1 MTNEEFIQALDSLI
15 EKYALNNEEYEDIH
29 SSYNLFF
36 KGKYPKYSVKIDVT
50 KEK

>member
-29 SSYNLFF
+29 SSLIYFS
-36 KGKYPKYSVKIDVT
+36 GKYPKYSVKIDVT